1 MINVTEAKQ
10 LINDNCSVLKV
21 KTLPL
26 LEANGSILAEPVHAV
41 MDTPPFDQSA
51 MDGYAFSYE
60 NWNKKSRLKV
70 IGEIQTG
77 NYSTENVLAN
87 EAVRIFTG
95 APIPPGTDTVVMQ
108 EKISRN
114 ENEIQIL
121 DTFLVKG
128 ANVRPQGSQTKKG
141 ELALQEG
148 QLLSPVAISFLAG
161 IGISKVKV
169 FSKPTVSIIV
179 TGKELVK
186 SDDTITD
193 GKIFESNSI
202 GLIAALQQLGI
213 NPVSVEVVDDVE
225 AEIEKA
231 ISNQLT
237 SDILILTGGV
247 SVGDYDLVPASLEQ
261 CGVQKIFHKIKQ
273 KPGKPF
279 YFGRF
284 DQTLVFALPGNPA
297 AVMSCFYEYVAQAIS
312 HFTQKEYFKKRAFP
326 LAEDFNKKAGLTY
339 FLKGKMGE
347 KAVTVLNNQESYKL
361 NSFAVADCLVE
372 FDEEGENFKKG
383 DLVNVRMI
391 L

>member
-10 LINDNCSVLKV
+10 LIEENCSKLKV
-21 KTLPL
+21 KTVPL
-26 LEANGSILAEPVHAV
+26 LEANGSILAESICAI
-41 MDTPPFDQSA
+41 MDTPPFNQSA

-60 NWNKKSRLKV
+60 NWDKKSNLAV
-70 IGEIQTG
+70 VGEIQTG
-77 NYSTENVLAN
+77 NYSNKPLLAN
-87 EAVRIFTG
+87 EAVRIYTG
-95 APIPPGTDTVVMQ
+95 APVPPGADTVVMQ

-141 ELALQEG
+141 ELALKEK

-161 IGISKVKV
+161 IGINKVNV

-179 TGKELVK
+179 TGKELTK
-186 SDDTITD
+186 ANDIIAE

-202 GLIAALQQLGI
+202 GLVAALNQIGI

-225 AEIEKA
+225 AEIEQA
-231 ISNQLT
+231 ISNQLN

-247 SVGDYDLVPASLEQ
+247 SVGDYDLVPASLEK
-261 CGVQKIFHKIKQ
+261 CGVEKIFHKIKQ

-279 YFGRF
+279 YFGRYN
-284 DQTLVFALPGNPA
+284 QTLVFALPGNPA
-297 AVMSCFYEYVAQAIS
+297 AVMSCFYEYVVQAIS
-312 HFTQKEYFKKRAFP
+312 SFTQKKYFKKMLLP
-326 LAEDFNKKAGLTY
+326 LADDFNKKAGLTY
-339 FLKGKMGE
+339 FLKGKIE
-347 KAVTVLNNQESYKL
+347 DREVTILNNQESYKL

-372 FDEEGENFKKG
+372 FEEEGENFKKG
-383 DLVNVRMI
+383 DLVNITMI

>member
-10 LINDNCSVLKV
+10 LISKNCSVLKV

-26 LEANGSILAEPVHAV
+26 LEANGSILAEPIFAV

-60 NWNKKSRLKV
+60 NWDKKSNLTV

-77 NYSTENVLAN
+77 NYSDKPLLAN
-87 EAVRIFTG
+87 EAVRIYTG
-95 APIPPGTDTVVMQ
+95 APTPPGADTVVMQ
-108 EKISRN
+108 EKISRDGN
-114 ENEIQIL
+114 AIQIL
-121 DTFLVKG
+121 DAFLVKG

-141 ELALQEG
+141 EMALQER
-148 QLLSPVAISFLAG
+148 QLLTPVAISFLAG
-161 IGISKVKV
+161 IGINKVNV

-179 TGKELVK
+179 TGKELTK
-186 SDDTITD
+186 ANDIITE

-213 NPVSVEVVDDVE
+213 DPVSVEVVDDVE
-225 AEIEKA
+225 EEIEKA
-231 ISNQLT
+231 IVNQLT

-247 SVGDYDLVPASLEQ
+247 SVGDYDLVPASLEK
-261 CGVQKIFHKIKQ
+261 CGVEKIFHKIKQ

-279 YFGRF
+279 YFGRYN
-284 DQTLVFALPGNPA
+284 QTLVFALPGNPA
-297 AVMSCFYEYVAQAIS
+297 AVMSCFYEYVVQAIS
-312 HFTQKEYFKKRAFP
+312 SFTQKEYFKKMAFP

-339 FLKGKMGE
+339 FLKGKIGE
-347 KAVTVLNNQESYKL
+347 RDVTVLNNQESYKL

-372 FDEEGENFKKG
+372 FEEEGENFKKG
-383 DLVNVRMI
+383 DLVNITMI

>member
-1 MINVTEAKQ
+1 MINVKEAKQ
-10 LINDNCSVLKV
+10 LIDENCCSLKV
-21 KTLPL
+21 NNLTL
-26 LEANGSILAEPVHAV
+26 LEANGSILAEPIYAV
-41 MDTPPFDQSA
+41 MDTPPFHQSA

-60 NWNKKSRLKV
+60 NWDKKSSLTV

-77 NYSTENVLAN
+77 NYSAERVLAN
-87 EAVRIFTG
+87 QAVRIFTG

-108 EKISRN
+108 EKIN
-114 ENEIQIL
+114 CDGNTIEVL

-128 ANVRPQGSQTKKG
+128 TNVRPQGSQTKKG
-141 ELALQEG
+141 ELALQER

-161 IGISKVKV
+161 IGINKVNV

-179 TGKELVK
+179 TGKELAK
-186 SDDTITD
+186 AEDTITE

-202 GLIAALQQLGI
+202 GLIAALQQIGI

-225 AEIEKA
+225 AEIEQA

-247 SVGDYDLVPASLEQ
+247 SVGDYDLVPASLEK

-279 YFGRF
+279 YFGRYN
-284 DQTLVFALPGNPA
+284 QTLVFALPGNPA

-312 HFTQKEYFKKRAFP
+312 NFTQKEYFKTMLLP
-326 LAEDFNKKAGLTY
+326 LAEDFNKKAGLTF
-339 FLKGKMGE
+339 FLKGKVGE
-347 KAVTVLNNQESYKL
+347 RDVMILNDQESYKL
-361 NSFAVADCLVE
+361 NSFAVADCLIA
-372 FDEEGENFKKG
+372 FEEDKEIFQKG

>member
-1 MINVTEAKQ
+1 MINVKEAKQ
-10 LINDNCSVLKV
+10 LIDENCCNLKV
-21 KTLPL
+21 ETLTL
-26 LEANGSILAEPVHAV
+26 LEANGSILAEPIYAV
-41 MDTPPFDQSA
+41 IDTPPFHQSA
-51 MDGYAFSYE
+51 MDGYAFSFE
-60 NWNKKSRLKV
+60 NWDKKSNLTV

-77 NYSTENVLAN
+77 NYSDKIVQSN
-87 EAVRIFTG
+87 EAVRIYTG

-108 EKISRN
+108 EKISRDGN
-114 ENEIQIL
+114 TIQIL
-121 DTFLVKG
+121 DALLVIG

-141 ELALQEG
+141 EMALQER
-148 QLLSPVAISFLAG
+148 QLLTPVAISFLAG
-161 IGISKVKV
+161 IGINKVNV

-179 TGKELVK
+179 TGKELAK
-186 SDDTITD
+186 AEDTITE

-202 GLIAALQQLGI
+202 GLIAALQQIGI

-225 AEIEKA
+225 AEIEQA
-231 ISNQLT
+231 ISKQLS

-247 SVGDYDLVPASLEQ
+247 SVGDYDLVPASLEK
-261 CGVQKIFHKIKQ
+261 CGVKKIFHKIKQ

-279 YFGRF
+279 YFGRHN
-284 DQTLVFALPGNPA
+284 QTLLFALPGNPA
-297 AVMSCFYEYVAQAIS
+297 AVMSCFYEYVAQAIGN
-312 HFTQKEYFKKRAFP
+312 FTQKEYFKKMAFP
-326 LAEDFNKKAGLTY
+326 LAEDFTKKAGLTF

-361 NSFAVADCLVE
+361 NSFAVADCLIE

>member
-10 LINDNCSVLKV
+10 LIKENCSVLKV
-21 KTLPL
+21 ETLPL
-26 LEANGSILAEPVHAV
+26 LEANGSILAEPIYAI
-41 MDTPPFDQSA
+41 MDTPPFHQSA
-51 MDGYAFSYE
+51 MDGYAFSYQ
-60 NWNKKSRLKV
+60 NWDKKSNLTV

-77 NYSTENVLAN
+77 NYSTEKVLAN
-87 EAVRIFTG
+87 QAIRIFTG

-108 EKISRN
+108 EKINRYGN
-114 ENEIQIL
+114 TIEVL

-128 ANVRPQGSQTKKG
+128 ANVRLQGSQTKKG
-141 ELALQEG
+141 ELALQER
-148 QLLSPVAISFLAG
+148 QLLTPVAISFLAG
-161 IGISKVKV
+161 IGINKVNV

-179 TGKELVK
+179 TGKELAK
-186 SDDTITD
+186 AEDTITE

-202 GLIAALQQLGI
+202 GLIAALQQIGI

-225 AEIEKA
+225 AEIEQA

-247 SVGDYDLVPASLEQ
+247 SVGDYDLVPASLEK

-279 YFGRF
+279 YFGRYN
-284 DQTLVFALPGNPA
+284 QTLVFALPGNPV
-297 AVMSCFYEYVAQAIS
+297 AVMSCFYEYVAQAIGN
-312 HFTQKEYFKKRAFP
+312 FTQKEYFKKMAFP
-326 LAEDFNKKAGLTY
+326 LAEDFNKKAGLTF

-347 KAVTVLNNQESYKL
+347 NNVTVLNNQESYKL
-361 NSFAVADCLVE
+361 NSFAVADCLIE
-372 FDEEGENFKKG
+372 FDEEKENFKKG

>member
-225 AEIEKA
+225 AEIEIA

>member
-10 LINDNCSVLKV
+10 LIDENCCSLKV
-21 KTLPL
+21 KMLPL
-26 LEANGSILAEPVHAV
+26 LEANGSILAEPIYAI

-60 NWNKKSRLKV
+60 NWDKKSDLTV

-77 NYSTENVLAN
+77 NYSNKTVLAN
-87 EAVRIFTG
+87 EAVRIYTG
-95 APIPPGTDTVVMQ
+95 APTPPGTDSVVMQ
-108 EKISRN
+108 EKISRDGN
-114 ENEIQIL
+114 TIEIL
-121 DTFLVKG
+121 DTLLVKG

-141 ELALQEG
+141 ELALQAK
-148 QLLSPVAISFLAG
+148 QLLTPVAISFLAG
-161 IGISKVKV
+161 IGVNKVNV
-169 FSKPTVSIIV
+169 FSKPTISIIV
-179 TGKELVK
+179 TGKELAAANDEI
-186 SDDTITD
+186 SE

-213 NPVSVEVVDDVE
+213 NPISVEVVDDVE
-225 AEIEKA
+225 EEIEKA
-231 ISNQLT
+231 ISHQLS

-247 SVGDYDLVPASLEQ
+247 SVGDYDLVPASLEK
-261 CGVQKIFHKIKQ
+261 CGVEKIFHKIKQ

-279 YFGRF
+279 YFGRYN
-284 DQTLVFALPGNPA
+284 QTLVFALPGNPA
-297 AVMSCFYEYVAQAIS
+297 AVMSCFYEYVVQAIS
-312 HFTQKEYFKKRAFP
+312 SFTQKEYFNKMAFP

-361 NSFAVADCLVE
+361 NSFAVADCLIE
-372 FDEEGENFKKG
+372 FDEEKEIFKKG